1 MRIEVIWCVISS
13 DCSLKATP
21 VDTRRK
27 LNVHKTFRRR
37 PGRLLNVSCT
47 FNLRT
52 VSTGTLEF
60 PLWPGFFTED
70 WLFNL
75 PWAPTTDM
83 FLQSFLNLLRSQLN
97 TFPTKECSVF
107 LLFDFANFFMKLFLL
122 QLKTKN
128 AVKDI
133 NQNFMS
139 NKLSEKKS
147 KQLFAKSWFLNICW
161 LNWFLLNFL
170 WEVGAHQSKK

>member
-1 MRIEVIWCVISS
+1 MYFQFTYRVYGDIRISFV
-13 DCSLKATP
+13 A
-21 VDTRRK
+21 
-27 LNVHKTFRRR
+27 
-37 PGRLLNVSCT
+37 
-47 FNLRT
+47 
-52 VSTGTLEF
+52 
-60 PLWPGFFTED
+60 GFFYRRLT
-70 WLFNL
+70 F
-75 PWAPTTDM
+75 
-83 FLQSFLNLLRSQLN
+83 QSSMSSNYWYVSSIIFKFVEVTVEYFFYKRV
-97 TFPTKECSVF
+97 FVF

-147 KQLFAKSWFLNICW
+147 KQLFAKSWFLNICC

>member
-13 DCSLKATP
+13 DRSLKATP

-27 LNVHKTFRRR
+27 LNV
-37 PGRLLNVSCT
+37 SCT

-52 VSTGTLEF
+52 VSTRTLEF

-97 TFPTKECSVF
+97 SFPTKECSVF

-133 NQNFMS
+133 NQNFTS

-147 KQLFAKSWFLNICW
+147 KQLFAKKLIFEYL
-161 LNWFLLNFL
+161 
-170 WEVGAHQSKK
+170 VP